1 LYRLQDNEVN
11 SNSNAITS
19 APLSENT
26 QQASENGNQTT
37 GSKKKRKKK
46 KKTKRNQTAPS
57 DDGENSDTGVVL
69 KPLAWKTPPASLN
82 GFPGNGRK
90 LEPIRAPLH
99 NSKF

>member
-1 LYRLQDNEVN
+1 
-11 SNSNAITS
+11 
-19 APLSENT
+19 LSENT
-26 QQASENGNQTT
+26 QQASENGNQTAGT
-37 GSKKKRKKK
+37 KKKRKKK

-57 DDGENSDTGVVL
+57 DDGENSDKGVVL